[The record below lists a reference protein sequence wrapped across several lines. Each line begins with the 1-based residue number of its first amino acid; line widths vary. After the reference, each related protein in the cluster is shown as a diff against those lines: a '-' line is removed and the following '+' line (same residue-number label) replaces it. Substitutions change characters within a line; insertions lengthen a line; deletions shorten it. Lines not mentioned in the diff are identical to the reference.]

1 MAIPYIEKF
10 DVNFGLAGKTAV
22 ITGAANGI
30 GEAIALMFARKGAN
44 VVLADKSEKVRETAK
59 AAAAIRGMGGAA
71 DATSDNATDADGK
84 HADARENGC
93 PDGCGTADAPDA
105 GTAAGSV
112 AGAAPEPGAG
122 AVAVVGDITRRTF
135 LQEIADRA
143 EEAFGR
149 IDILVNCAGIVQL
162 DDAENLPEEYWD
174 QTMEINLKA
183 AFMLSQ
189 AVGRRMIQSGGGKII
204 NIASQASAIALDRHV
219 AYCASKAGLVS
230 VTQVLAAEWAEYGIN
245 VNAIS
250 PTVVLTELG
259 KKAWAGETGEAM
271 KRRIPAN
278 RFGYP
283 DEIAAC
289 AAYLASDAA
298 NLITGANI
306 IIDGGF
312 TIV

>member
-1 MAIPYIEKF
+1 MVFYMGIPFTENF
-10 DVNFGLAGKTAV
+10 DIDFGLAGKTAI

-30 GEAIALMFARKGAN
+30 GEAIARMFAKKAAN
-44 VVLADKSEKVRETAK
+44 VVLVDKSVSVREVENSVNLEN
-59 AAAAIRGMGGAA
+59 G
-71 DATSDNATDADGK
+71 DGK
-84 HADARENGC
+84 DGNGGVC
-93 PDGCGTADAPDA
+93 
-105 GTAAGSV
+105 
-112 AGAAPEPGAG
+112 
-122 AVAVVGDITRRTF
+122 AVSAVGDVTRGEF
-135 LQEIADRA
+135 LSEIVDIAVG
-143 EEAFGR
+143 AFGK
-149 IDILVNCAGIVQL
+149 INILVNCAGIALL
-162 DDAENLPEEYWD
+162 DDAEKLSEEYWD
-174 QTMEINLKA
+174 QTMAVNLKA

-189 AVGRRMIQSGGGKII
+189 TVGRHMIQNGGGKII
-204 NIASQASAIALDRHV
+204 NIASQASVVALDRHV

-259 KKAWAGETGEAM
+259 KKAWAGEAGEAM
-271 KRRIPAN
+271 KKLIPAN

-312 TIV
+312 TIK

>member
-1 MAIPYIEKF
+1 MGIPYIENF
-10 DVNFGLAGKTAV
+10 DINFGLAGKTAIV
-22 ITGAANGI
+22 TGAASGI
-30 GEAIALMFARKGAN
+30 GEAIARMFAEKSAN
-44 VVLADKSEKVRETAK
+44 VLLVDKNASVRDVEKSINDKLSAG
-59 AAAAIRGMGGAA
+59 RGGVQSIGGAA
-71 DATSDNATDADGK
+71 
-84 HADARENGC
+84 
-93 PDGCGTADAPDA
+93 
-105 GTAAGSV
+105 
-112 AGAAPEPGAG
+112 AGAANANATSAG
-122 AVAVVGDITRRTF
+122 AALSGAVSAVGDITCGEF
-135 LQEIADRA
+135 LQAIVDAA
-143 EEAFGR
+143 VGAFGK
-149 IDILVNCAGIVQL
+149 IDILVNCAGIVLL
-162 DDAENLPEEYWD
+162 DDAENLSEEYWD
-174 QTMEINLKA
+174 QTMAVNLKA

-189 AVGRRMIQSGGGKII
+189 AVGRYMIRRGGGKII
-204 NIASQASAIALDRHV
+204 NIASQASVVSLDRHI

-259 KKAWAGETGEAM
+259 KKAWAGDVGEAM
-271 KRRIPAN
+271 KKLIPAN

-312 TIV
+312 TIK